1 MGAGKTTI
9 GRILARQLDMDFHDS
24 DHEIEN
30 RTGVDIPLIFEIEGE
45 KGFRKREKKVI
56 KDLTSLSN
64 IVMAAGGGAVLE
76 KTNRKSLTENG
87 LVIYLRASAE
97 KLLKRTGKDNNRPL
111 LQTEDPL
118 SRIKCL
124 LEEREPL
131 YKEVADLIIDTDGLT
146 LRQIIQDITGQQA
159 FK

>member
-9 GRILARQLDMDFHDS
+9 GRILARKLGMDFHDS

-56 KDLTSLSN
+56 EDLTSLSN
-64 IVMAAGGGAVLE
+64 IVLAAGGGAILE
-76 KTNRKSLTENG
+76 KANRKSLTENG
-87 LVIYLRASAE
+87 LVIYLRASAM

-111 LQTEDPL
+111 LQTDDPL
-118 SRIKCL
+118 SRIKSL

-131 YKEVADLIIDTDGLT
+131 YREVADFIIDTDGLT
-146 LRQIIQDITGQQA
+146 LTQIIRDITGHQV

>member
-1 MGAGKTTI
+1 MGAGKSTI
-9 GRILARQLDMDFHDS
+9 GRILARQLGMDFHDS

-56 KDLTSLSN
+56 EDLTSLSN
-64 IVMAAGGGAVLE
+64 IVLAAGGGAILE
-76 KTNRKSLTENG
+76 KANRKYLTENG
-87 LVIYLRASAE
+87 LVIYLRASAD

-118 SRIKCL
+118 SRIKNL

-131 YKEVADLIIDTDGLT
+131 YREVADFIIDTEGLT
-146 LRQIIQDITGQQA
+146 LTQIIRDITGHQA

>member
-9 GRILARQLDMDFHDS
+9 GRILARKLGMDFHDS

-45 KGFRKREKKVI
+45 KGFRKREIKVI
-56 KDLTSLSN
+56 EDLTSLSN
-64 IVMAAGGGAVLE
+64 IVLAAGGGAILE
-76 KTNRKSLTENG
+76 KANRKLLRENG
-87 LVIYLRASAE
+87 LVIYLRASAK
-97 KLLKRTGKDNNRPL
+97 KLLKRTGKDSNRPL
-111 LQTEDPL
+111 LQTDEPL

-131 YKEVADLIIDTDGLT
+131 YREVADLIIDTEGLT
-146 LRQIIQDITGQQA
+146 LTQIIQDITGHEA